1 MKNNFFKMV
10 LASGLG
16 VLLAS
21 VVFSILSGIM
31 MFLFVISL
39 GTSQEKPIKKNSV
52 LTIDLSKPIN
62 EREVSTIESLMFNQ
76 KTIGLNTILSAIES
90 ATTDKRIKGIY
101 LKTGMMYTGG
111 WATTQEIRDALARF
125 KDSGKF
131 VYSYSDVYTQ
141 KTYYLASVADKVF
154 LNSSGMVEF
163 SGIAAE
169 AIFVKDL
176 LEKLE
181 VKVDLVRPNSNAY
194 KSAGEMYTM
203 NKMSEANREQ
213 IRTYILSIW
222 NEVLP
227 QMSESRG
234 ISVDSL
240 NMLADNLSAFL
251 AVDAFKAGLVDVLG
265 FESDVKEQM
274 VEDIDEISS
283 VSKLRFV
290 NVSDYPIK
298 RKKKSVENKIAVVYA
313 EGEVQQGKGYD
324 VAVYSHNISKAID
337 EAADDDDI
345 KAIVLRI
352 NSPGGAV
359 TASEIITNAVCR
371 AKEQKPVIVSMG
383 DLAASAGYEI
393 SCYATKI
400 VAMPTTIT
408 GSIGVFGMI
417 PEIGTML
424 KNKIG
429 ITFDTVNTNLNSSAM
444 SITRPMSPQAR
455 AMMQRNV
462 EDFYQT
468 FIGRVAEGR
477 GLDIAFVDSIARG
490 RVWTGRDAL
499 ALGLVDTLGG
509 IDVAL
514 SVAASE
520 AGITK
525 YSVKV
530 YPEAPNSV
538 MEMLNMMD
546 EGARARVL
554 LPTQY
559 GKYRFFSEIER
570 MCDSDPLQA
579 RLPYFIN
586 M

>member
-125 KDSGKF
+125 KESGKF

-359 TASEIITNAVCR
+359 TASEIITNAVRR

-424 KNKIG
+424 RNKIG

-477 GLDIAFVDSIARG
+477 GLDMAFVDSIARG